1 MPQAAVPMN
10 TVPFT
15 QMQGAGMVP
24 GGSVSP
30 TINGESHTINA
41 SKVFGFVTV
50 DKCLIIISMMFKPKL
65 TFHPLCGRNKV
76 KRRKIRMRRI
86 RIR

>member
-1 MPQAAVPMN
+1 MSNYHCCSFLSQLTDRRREKADSLGPVPQAAVSIN

-41 SKVFGFVTV
+41 SKVFGSMTV
-50 DKCLIIISMMFKPKL
+50 DFKDKC
-65 TFHPLCGRNKV
+65 
-76 KRRKIRMRRI
+76 
-86 RIR
+86 